1 MKRYVYLIF
10 LIILFLLEGSIA
22 MAQIS
27 RGALH
32 HTMNHIG
39 FVMDGGQKDVR
50 GKLEGETLN
59 DMGAGQ
65 ALNLAWFKGKEMG
78 MKEIREPVVAGA
90 FYPDKPE
97 ILSRD
102 VKRYLENAK
111 KEKIEGDIVALVSP
125 HAGYMYSGQV
135 AAYAYK
141 LVEGRNFDS
150 VVVVAPSHR
159 ALFKGA
165 SLYDRGGYR
174 TPLGVVPIDTELSKK
189 MMERRKEIQFL
200 PEAHSQE
207 HSLEVQIPFLQVA
220 LKTFNLIPIVMEPY
234 WSWDTCQNLASA
246 IAETVKGKNVLL
258 VASSDLS
265 HFHSYDEAVKLDKI
279 VLNHIERFD
288 PEGLNRDLRSSLCE
302 ACGGGPMIS
311 IMLAAKALG
320 ANQGKVL
327 KYLNSGDVTG
337 DRSRVV
343 GYAAGVFYKTAGGK
357 EKMKEEKKVGVDL
370 GLNEEEKKTLHHIA
384 KTVIENKARGK
395 GVPEFKI
402 ESPILKENRGAFVTI
417 HKKGQLR
424 GCIGYIEGH
433 GPLHKTIEE
442 MAEAAAFRDPRFTPV
457 KEKELPEL
465 ELEISVLTPLKRI
478 MDVKEIQVGKH
489 GIYIKKGWYSGLLL
503 PQVATEYGWDRLTF
517 LDHTCQKAG
526 LPSNAW
532 KEKDTEIYIF
542 SADIF

>member
-1 MKRYVYLIF
+1 
-10 LIILFLLEGSIA
+10 
-22 MAQIS
+22 
-27 RGALH
+27 
-32 HTMNHIG
+32 
-39 FVMDGGQKDVR
+39 
-50 GKLEGETLN
+50 
-59 DMGAGQ
+59 
-65 ALNLAWFKGKEMG
+65 MG
-78 MKEIREPVVAGA
+78 MKEIREPAVAGA

-97 ILSRD
+97 VLLRD

-111 KEKIEGDIVALVSP
+111 KEKIDGEVVALVSP

-141 LVEGRNFDS
+141 LVEGRTFDS

-174 TPLGVVPIDTELSKK
+174 TPLGVVPIDTTLAKK

-207 HSLEVQIPFLQVA
+207 HSLEVQIPFLQAV

-234 WSWDTCQNLASA
+234 WSWETCQALGSA

-265 HFHSYDEAVKLDKI
+265 HFHSYGQAVKLDQI

-288 PEGLNRDLRSSLCE
+288 PEGLNRDLRGNRCE
-302 ACGGGPMIS
+302 ACGGGPIIS

-320 ANQGKVL
+320 ANQGRVL

-384 KTVIENKARGK
+384 RTVIEQKSRGK
-395 GVPEFKI
+395 AVPEFKI
-402 ESPILKENRGAFVTI
+402 ESPILKENRGAFVTL

-478 MDVKEIQVGKH
+478 MDVNEIQVGKH

-503 PQVATEYGWDRLTF
+503 PQVATEYGWDRQTF
-517 LDHTCQKAG
+517 LEHTCQKAG
-526 LPSNAW
+526 LPSHAW

>member
-1 MKRYVYLIF
+1 
-10 LIILFLLEGSIA
+10 

-27 RGALH
+27 
-32 HTMNHIG
+32 
-39 FVMDGGQKDVR
+39 K
-50 GKLEGETLN
+50 GEKETA
-59 DMGAGQ
+59 M
-65 ALNLAWFKGKEMG
+65 KEM
-78 MKEIREPVVAGA
+78 REPALAGSW
-90 FYPDKPE
+90 YPGDPE

-111 KEKIEGDIVALVSP
+111 KEKVEGEIVALVSP

-141 LVEGRNFDS
+141 LVEGMIFDS
-150 VVVVAPSHR
+150 VVVVGPSHR
-159 ALFKGA
+159 FPFKGA
-165 SLYDRGGYR
+165 SLWDRGGFR
-174 TPLGVVPIDTELSKK
+174 TPLGVVPVDAELSKK
-189 MMERRKEIQFL
+189 LMEKRKEIRFI

-207 HSLEVQIPFLQVA
+207 NSLELQIPFLQTV
-220 LKTFNLIPIVMEPY
+220 LKSFKLVPIVMEPD
-234 WSWDTCQNLASA
+234 WSWETCQYLASA
-246 IAETVKGKNVLL
+246 IAETVRGKKVLL
-258 VASSDLS
+258 VASTDLS
-265 HFHSYDEAVKLDKI
+265 HYYSYNIAVELDRI

-288 PEGLNRDLRSSLCE
+288 IEGLNRDLKSNRAE
-302 ACGGGPMIS
+302 ACGGGPVIT
-311 IMLAAKALG
+311 IMLAAKMLG

-343 GYAAGVFYKTAGGK
+343 GYAAGVFYKTVGGK

-370 GLNEEEKKTLHHIA
+370 GLNEEEKKTLHQIA
-384 KTVIENKARGK
+384 KTVIENKAKGK
-395 GVPEFKI
+395 PVPDFRI
-402 ESPILKENRGAFVTI
+402 ESLILKENRGAFVTI
-417 HKKGQLR
+417 HKRGQLR

-465 ELEISVLTPLKRI
+465 EFEISVLTPLKRI
-478 MDVKEIQVGKH
+478 KDVNEIQVGRH
-489 GIYIKKGWYSGLLL
+489 GIYIKKGWSSGLLL
-503 PQVATEYGWDRLTF
+503 PQVATEYGWDLVAF
-517 LDHTCQKAG
+517 LEHTCQKAG
-526 LPSNAW
+526 LPPHAW

>member
-1 MKRYVYLIF
+1 MRRRIYLIF
-10 LIILFLLEGSIA
+10 LISFFLLEGSIT

-27 RGALH
+27 
-32 HTMNHIG
+32 
-39 FVMDGGQKDVR
+39 K
-50 GKLEGETLN
+50 GEKETA
-59 DMGAGQ
+59 M
-65 ALNLAWFKGKEMG
+65 KEM
-78 MKEIREPVVAGA
+78 REPALAGSW
-90 FYPDKPE
+90 YPGDPE

-111 KEKIEGDIVALVSP
+111 KEKVEGEIVALVSP

-141 LVEGRNFDS
+141 LVEGMSFDS
-150 VVVVAPSHR
+150 VVVVGPSHR
-159 ALFKGA
+159 FPFKGA
-165 SLYDRGGYR
+165 SLWDRGGFR
-174 TPLGVVPIDTELSKK
+174 TPLGVVPVDAELSKK
-189 MMERRKEIQFL
+189 LMEKRKEIRFI

-207 HSLEVQIPFLQVA
+207 NSLELQIPFLQTV
-220 LKTFNLIPIVMEPY
+220 LKSFKLVPIVMEPD
-234 WSWDTCQNLASA
+234 WSWETCQYLASA
-246 IAETVKGKNVLL
+246 IAETVRGKKVLL
-258 VASSDLS
+258 VASTDLS
-265 HFHSYDEAVKLDKI
+265 HYYSYNIAVELDRI

-288 PEGLNRDLRSSLCE
+288 IEGLNRDLKSNRAE
-302 ACGGGPMIS
+302 ACGGGPVIT
-311 IMLAAKALG
+311 IMLAAKMLG

-343 GYAAGVFYKTAGGK
+343 GYAAGVFYKTVGGK

-370 GLNEEEKKTLHHIA
+370 GLNEEEKKTLHQIA
-384 KTVIENKARGK
+384 KTVIENKAKGK
-395 GVPEFKI
+395 PVPDFKI
-402 ESPILKENRGAFVTI
+402 ESLILKENRGAFVTI
-417 HKKGQLR
+417 HKRGQLR

-465 ELEISVLTPLKRI
+465 EFEISVLTPLKRI
-478 MDVKEIQVGKH
+478 KDVNEIQVGKH
-489 GIYIKKGWYSGLLL
+489 GIYIKKGWSSGLLL
-503 PQVATEYGWDRLTF
+503 PQVATEYGWDRLAF
-517 LDHTCQKAG
+517 LEHTCQKAG
-526 LPSNAW
+526 LPPHAW

>member
-1 MKRYVYLIF
+1 
-10 LIILFLLEGSIA
+10 
-22 MAQIS
+22 
-27 RGALH
+27 
-32 HTMNHIG
+32 MNHIG

-50 GKLEGETLN
+50 GKLKGETLN

-78 MKEIREPVVAGA
+78 MKEIREPAVAGA

-97 ILSRD
+97 VLSRD

-141 LVEGRNFDS
+141 LVEGKVFDS

-165 SLYDRGGYR
+165 SIYDRGGYR
-174 TPLGVVPIDTELSKK
+174 TPLGIVPIDTELSKK

-220 LKTFNLIPIVMEPY
+220 LRTFNLIPIVMEPY

-246 IAETVKGKNVLL
+246 IAETVRGKNVLL

-279 VLNHIERFD
+279 VLNHIERFN
-288 PEGLNRDLRSSLCE
+288 PEGLNKDLRSDRCE

-343 GYAAGVFYKTAGGK
+343 GYGAGVFYKTAGGK

-457 KEKELPEL
+457 KEKELSEL

-478 MDVKEIQVGKH
+478 MDVNEIQVGKH

-526 LPSNAW
+526 LPSHAW
-532 KEKDTEIYIF
+532 KEKDAEIYIF

>member
-1 MKRYVYLIF
+1 
-10 LIILFLLEGSIA
+10 

-27 RGALH
+27 SG
-32 HTMNHIG
+32 
-39 FVMDGGQKDVR
+39 
-50 GKLEGETLN
+50 
-59 DMGAGQ
+59 
-65 ALNLAWFKGKEMG
+65 GKEMG
-78 MKEIREPVVAGA
+78 MKEIREPALAGSW
-90 FYPDKPE
+90 YPGDPE

-111 KEKIEGDIVALVSP
+111 KEKVEGEIVALVSP

-141 LVEGRNFDS
+141 LVEGMVFDS
-150 VVVVAPSHR
+150 VIVVGPSHR
-159 ALFKGA
+159 FPFKGV
-165 SLYDRGGYR
+165 SLWDRGGFR
-174 TPLGVVPIDTELSKK
+174 TPLGVAPIDAELSKK
-189 MMERRKEIQFL
+189 LMGKRKEIRFI
-200 PEAHSQE
+200 PEAHHQE
-207 HSLEVQIPFLQVA
+207 NSLELQIPFLQTV
-220 LKTFNLIPIVMEPY
+220 LKPFKLVPIAMEPD
-234 WSWDTCQNLASA
+234 WSWETCQYLASA
-246 IAETVKGKNVLL
+246 ISETARGKKVLL
-258 VASSDLS
+258 IASTDLS
-265 HFHSYDEAVKLDKI
+265 HYYSYNIAVELDRI

-288 PEGLNRDLRSSLCE
+288 PEGLNRDLRSNRCE

-311 IMLAAKALG
+311 VMLAAKALG

-357 EKMKEEKKVGVDL
+357 EKMKEEKKVGIDL
-370 GLNEEEKKTLHHIA
+370 GLNEEEKKTLHQIA

-395 GVPEFKI
+395 TVPDFKV
-402 ESPILKENRGAFVTI
+402 ESPVLKENRGAFVTI
-417 HKKGQLR
+417 HKRGQLR
-424 GCIGYIEGH
+424 GCIGYIEGR

-465 ELEISVLTPLKRI
+465 ELEISVLTPLKKI
-478 MDVKEIQVGKH
+478 KDADEVQVGKH
-489 GIYIKKGWYSGLLL
+489 GVYIKKGWYSGLLL
-503 PQVATEYGWDRLTF
+503 PQVATEYGWDRQAF
-517 LDHTCQKAG
+517 LEHTCQKAG

>member
-1 MKRYVYLIF
+1 LHRGQFFHAFPLSKGRIRKNWERRG
-10 LIILFLLEGSIA
+10 ILRRLFHFLLFIYFLLVGSVA

-27 RGALH
+27 RG
-32 HTMNHIG
+32 
-39 FVMDGGQKDVR
+39 
-50 GKLEGETLN
+50 
-59 DMGAGQ
+59 
-65 ALNLAWFKGKEMG
+65 GKEIG

-90 FYPDKPE
+90 FYPDNPE
-97 ILSRD
+97 VLSRD

-111 KEKIEGDIVALVSP
+111 KDKLEGEIVALISP

-135 AAYAYK
+135 AAHAYK
-141 LVEGRNFDS
+141 LIEGKTFES
-150 VVVVAPSHR
+150 VIVVAPSHR

-174 TPLGVVPIDTELSKK
+174 TPLGVVPVDTDLSKK
-189 MMERRKEIQFL
+189 MMEKRKEIQFF

-207 HSLEVQIPFLQVA
+207 HSLEVQIPFLQIA
-220 LKTFNLIPIVMEPY
+220 LKSFKLVPIVMEPY
-234 WSWDTCQNLASA
+234 WSWETCQYLASA
-246 IAETVKGKNVLL
+246 IAEAARGKKVLL

-265 HFHSYDEAVKLDKI
+265 HFHSYDQAVKLDKI

-288 PEGLNRDLRSSLCE
+288 PEGLNRDLKNGRCE
-302 ACGGGPMIS
+302 ACGGGPIIS

-320 ANQGKVL
+320 ANKGKVL

-337 DRSRVV
+337 DRGRVV
-343 GYAAGVFYKTAGGK
+343 GYTAGVFYKTAGGK
-357 EKMKEEKKVGVDL
+357 EKMKDEKKVGVDL

-384 KTVIENKARGK
+384 KTVIENKTRGK
-395 GVPEFKI
+395 PVPDFKI

-417 HKKGQLR
+417 QKRGQLR

-433 GPLHKTIEE
+433 GPLHKTIEK
-442 MAEAAAFRDPRFTPV
+442 MAEAAAFNDPRFTPV

-465 ELEISVLTPLKRI
+465 DIEISVLTPLKRI
-478 MDVKEIQVGKH
+478 TDVNEIQVGKH
-489 GIYIKKGWYSGLLL
+489 GIYIKKEWLSGLLL
-503 PQVATEYGWDRLTF
+503 PQVATEYAWDRQTF
-517 LDHTCQKAG
+517 LEHTCQKAG